1 MEENNLVVSIYY
13 LEFIN
18 NLDKLLWELL
28 YSNDGYINLTSKQAI
43 VEADK
48 VIEKFDFEANKLRK
62 EVDFEKADLIIE
74 EKREELTKI
83 VKEHYKKQAVIWA
96 NDIYENMLDNCLLN
110 VTLYKTNPEMVDKIY
125 NRTLSAAGWISE
137 VNKFSNEDKQTLIDV
152 LNKEFK
158 SAINSKDIDYLPNL
172 KAEKSDPKLFIELRE
187 LILTNEDEFIST
199 EFERFDSNL
208 IEDDIKYF
216 NKIKN
221 DMKTFKKTA
230 IKDDVF
236 LINSALNMLKLKTFD
251 EKYKFIKEVDGDITL
266 FLFKNK
272 AIAEKDKIEIIKRR
286 MQLFKDYKYSEEI
299 SLYYKNLISS

>member
-43 VEADK
+43 LEADK
-48 VIEKFDFEANKLRK
+48 VIERFDFEANKLRK

-74 EKREELTKI
+74 EKRDELTKI
-83 VKEHYKKQAVIWA
+83 VKDHYKKQAVIWA

-110 VTLYKTNPEMVDKIY
+110 VTLYKTNPDMVDKIY

-137 VNKFSNEDKQTLIDV
+137 INKFSNEDKQTLIDV

-158 SAINSKDIDYLPNL
+158 NALNSKDVDYLPNL
-172 KAEKSDPKLFIELRE
+172 KAEKSDPKLFVELRE
-187 LILTNEDEFIST
+187 LILTDENKFIST
-199 EFERFDSNL
+199 DFNRFNTEL
-208 IEDDIKYF
+208 IEDDIKYL

-221 DMKTFKKTA
+221 DLNTFKKVA

-236 LINSALNMLKLKTFD
+236 LVNSAITLLKLKTFED
-251 EKYKFIKEVDGDITL
+251 KYKFIKEVDGDITL

-272 AIAEKDKIEIIKRR
+272 AITEKDKVEIIKRR
-286 MQLFKDYKYSEEI
+286 MQLFKDYKNPEEI